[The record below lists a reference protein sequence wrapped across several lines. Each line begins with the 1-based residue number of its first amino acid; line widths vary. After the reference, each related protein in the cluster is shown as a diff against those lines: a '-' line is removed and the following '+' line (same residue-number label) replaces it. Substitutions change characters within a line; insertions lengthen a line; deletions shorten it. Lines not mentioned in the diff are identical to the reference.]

1 MNTTAI
7 ADLDTPA
14 SLMLKLERLNPAFLL
29 ESVTHGQNVGRYS
42 FIGLDPVRTILHDDS
57 GDLQQRIK
65 AELGAL
71 ESDGDG
77 LTSALVGAIAF
88 EAAHSLHAT
97 GRPAITRADQP
108 LAAFVVPRAVVVFD
122 HVSRRIS
129 IQHANGNA
137 AAAKLL
143 QEVRDAIHSPLPQ
156 LGGGTFTTPR
166 ATLTEEAFHDR
177 VERAKAH
184 IRDGD
189 VFQVVLSLAFEGRTD
204 LHPFQVYRALRHLN
218 PSPYLYYFNFGDF
231 QLVGSSPEALVTL
244 KDHDLSIQPIAGTR
258 PRGTNT
264 AADVALADDLSK
276 DDKELA
282 EHNML
287 VDLARNDIGRVS
299 EVGTV
304 RVPTLRTIERYSHV
318 MHLVSRVTG
327 RLREGLTGLDAFV
340 SAFPAGTVSGAPKVR
355 VLQLIAEL
363 EGTPRGFYAGSV
375 GYFRADGDFDQAITI
390 RSIVLNN
397 GHYSVQAGAGIVA
410 DSVPRKEYQEVADKA
425 QALIAALEFARDH
438 LGQAH

>member
-14 SLMLKLERLNPAFLL
+14 SLMLKLDELNPAFLL
-29 ESVTHGQNVGRYS
+29 ESVTHGENVGRYS
-42 FIGLDPVRTILHDDS
+42 FIGLDPVRTILHTGD
-57 GDLQQRIK
+57 GDLRQLIRD
-65 AELGAL
+65 ELATLDSAG
-71 ESDGDG
+71 GG

-88 EAAHSLHAT
+88 EAAHVLHDT
-97 GRPAITRADQP
+97 GHRAASRPDQP

-122 HVSRRIS
+122 HATRRVSL
-129 IQHANGNA
+129 QHAEGEA
-137 AAAKLL
+137 AAADLL
-143 QEVRDAIHSPLPQ
+143 AKVQEAIHRPLPQ
-156 LGGGTFTTPR
+156 LAGGDFTPPQ
-166 ATLTEEAFHDR
+166 ATLSEDEFCAR

-184 IRDGD
+184 IREGD

-244 KDHDLSIQPIAGTR
+244 NERELAIQPIAGTR
-258 PRGTNT
+258 PRGTDT
-264 AADVALADDLSK
+264 AADAKLAEDLSA
-276 DDKELA
+276 DAKELA

-287 VDLARNDIGRVS
+287 VDLARNDIGRVAEIGS
-299 EVGTV
+299 VS
-304 RVPTLRTIERYSHV
+304 VPTLRSIERYSHV

-327 RLREGLTGLDAFV
+327 RLRAGLSGLDAFV

-355 VLQLIAEL
+355 ALQLIAEL
-363 EGTPRGFYAGSV
+363 EGVPRGFYAGSV

-390 RSIVLNN
+390 RSVVLNK
-397 GHYSVQAGAGIVA
+397 GHYSVQAGAGVVA
-410 DSVPRKEYQEVADKA
+410 DSVPHKEYQEVVAKA
-425 QALIAALEFARDH
+425 RALLAALEFARDH
-438 LGQAH
+438 LGRAE